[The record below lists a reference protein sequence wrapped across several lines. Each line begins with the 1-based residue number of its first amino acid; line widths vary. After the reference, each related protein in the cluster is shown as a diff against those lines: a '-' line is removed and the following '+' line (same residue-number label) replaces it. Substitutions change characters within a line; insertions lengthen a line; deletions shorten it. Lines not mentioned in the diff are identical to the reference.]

1 MSEALTA
8 ELILVQERLINGHLK
23 PLNAE
28 GELQLVAIN
37 RTFRIVRQDG
47 FLQVSRK

>member
-23 PLNAE
+23 PLNA
-28 GELQLVAIN
+28 GGVLQSVAII
-37 RTFRIVRQDG
+37 RKFRIVRQDG